1 MSVRLC
7 DLTGHH
13 LLSGVEILSSE
24 ETGYG
29 VRFCLDGVTFL
40 ALQDECD
47 GYRSLCR
54 ELEVSQLP
62 PSTMFPPQEV
72 LGYMEEEGE
81 YGREVLALVDFS
93 PMRRSSR
100 SAPATQRTG
109 TPTSSWS
116 ISQNICPSTCRSRRS
131 PRFPRRS
138 CSPCCRERRRFV
150 PC

>member
-13 LLSGVEILSSE
+13 LLSGVEVLSSE

-54 ELEVSQLP
+54 ELEVSQLL

-81 YGREVLALVDFS
+81 YGREVLALVDFF
-93 PMRRSSR
+93 
-100 SAPATQRTG
+100 THETVLQIGTG
-109 TPTSSWS
+109 DTEDWYPYFVLEY
-116 ISQNICPSTCRSRRS
+116 
-131 PRFPRRS
+131 FPEHLS
-138 CSPCCRERRRFV
+138 VNMPQPPLPEVSEEELLSLLS
-150 PC
+150 

>member
-29 VRFCLDGVTFL
+29 VRFLPGRGHL
-40 ALQDECD
+40 PRLQDECD

-81 YGREVLALVDFS
+81 YGR
-93 PMRRSSR
+93 
-100 SAPATQRTG
+100 G
-109 TPTSSWS
+109 G
-116 ISQNICPSTCRSRRS
+116 
-131 PRFPRRS
+131 S
-138 CSPCCRERRRFV
+138 CLGGLFHP
-150 PC
+150 